1 MNKICGPA
9 VLAVSLFAVAAAIPD
24 AAHACNVQLGSPNSC
39 SQYCDGDL
47 IDGPEIISC
56 ETYVR
61 RKRDQ
66 RGPALPPRAAE
77 GHVNSQQIQIIRDTA
92 AAICNTIKEAKGQKN
107 DVQIAG
113 DVQLKLNGLIG
124 KVVNVGAAGGG
135 SITREE
141 FEGLSR
147 DAAASALEGDRGCRE
162 RVFNKMFDKLGAA
175 QELLVRVS
183 AKRGLIGTVPDA
195 LDRHRAGPI
204 AAHA

>member
-77 GHVNSQQIQIIRDTA
+77 G
-92 AAICNTIKEAKGQKN
+92 G
-107 DVQIAG
+107 
-113 DVQLKLNGLIG
+113 
-124 KVVNVGAAGGG
+124 AGGHQTDG
-135 SITREE
+135 LYRVRLARGVGPRED
-141 FEGLSR
+141 R
-147 DAAASALEGDRGCRE
+147 DP
-162 RVFNKMFDKLGAA
+162 RVGFD
-175 QELLVRVS
+175 
-183 AKRGLIGTVPDA
+183 
-195 LDRHRAGPI
+195 GP
-204 AAHA
+204 